1 MSPDPVHGGNLR
13 KLAEASGLPENK
25 IIDFSA
31 NLNPLGF
38 PEWLRPLLASKVSDL
53 VNYPDNEYAELVN
66 IFADKHGVSADQV
79 VVGNGATELIFAAPK
94 AGAYKRAVIAE
105 PAYVDYRYAARMA
118 GLEVATF
125 PLEENDGFALD
136 IGSLGSIL
144 AGGELVMLGSPNN
157 PTGKTFVSGDLRSL
171 AKQKP
176 ETTFLIDESF
186 AGFVEGFD
194 SLTGDMPDNV
204 VVVMSMTKL
213 YAVPGLRLGFV
224 VANKDI
230 AGAMRISLP
239 PWSVNT
245 FAQAFG
251 ARAQNDEEYLQKTRD
266 AVKRWREELAA
277 RLRQID
283 GLTIFDSSANFMLG
297 RVDRYG
303 MDARKLAD
311 EALKQG
317 AAIRLCSNFERLDE
331 RYFRVAVRTEEENGK
346 LVEALSAAMRGA
358 GARRGKIQ
366 RSKKAPAIMFQGVS
380 SDSGKSTIASAMC
393 RVLKQD
399 GYDVAPFKAQNMAL
413 NSYVTLDGKEIGRA
427 QVTQAQACGLEP
439 DTLMN
444 PILLKPNSDT
454 GAQVIVLGEA
464 IGSMNVQDYFDYKAT
479 KGFETVKEAYDALSS
494 RHDVMV
500 MEGAGSPAEVNLK
513 DRDIVNMRMARHARA
528 CALLVGDIDRGGVFG
543 SFIGCVETMTE
554 WERGIMA
561 GFVINKFRGDASLLE
576 DAIDYTCS
584 FTGYSNYGVIPFLPD
599 LGLPEEDR
607 NFVRHGHSGEKKENT
622 VDIAVVRLKHT
633 SNFSD
638 FDALAVEPD
647 VTVRSAFKP
656 EDLDNADAVII
667 PGSKNVISDLS
678 DLAGNGLG
686 DKLKEIAGLGKAEIV
701 GVCGGFQII
710 GSSIHDPEGVESG
723 KGGANGLGFLEME
736 TTLAVEK
743 TLKRVDGMH
752 LGSGLA
758 LTGYEIHHGK
768 TTFNGAEAL
777 VKRDDGEIIG
787 AQSGAG
793 LIWGTYL
800 HGLFDKDEFRRWF
813 VDRLRVR
820 KGFKPKGRVVARYD
834 IESALDRLADM
845 FRANVD
851 LDRIY
856 ELINIK

>member
-1 MSPDPVHGGNLR
+1 MSTDSAHGGNLR

-38 PEWLRPLLASKVSDL
+38 PEWLRPLLASKVADL

-66 IFADKHGVSADQV
+66 IFADKHGVSPEQV
-79 VVGNGATELIFAAPK
+79 VAGNGATELIFAAPK
-94 AGAYKRAVIAE
+94 AGAYKKAVIAE
-105 PAYVDYRYAARMA
+105 PAYVDYRQAAKMA
-118 GLEVATF
+118 GLEVITF
-125 PLEENDGFALD
+125 PLTEDHGFALD
-136 IGSLGSIL
+136 FRSLGAIL
-144 AGGELVMLGSPNN
+144 TGGELVMLGNPNN
-157 PTGKTFVSGDLRSL
+157 PTGKVFKSNDLRAL
-171 AKQKP
+171 ADKKP
-176 ETTFLIDESF
+176 DTTFLIDESF
-186 AGFVEGFD
+186 AGFADNFD
-194 SLTGDMPDNV
+194 SLIYDMPGNV
-204 VVVMSMTKL
+204 IVVMSMTKL
-213 YAVPGLRLGFV
+213 YAVPGLRLGF
-224 VANKDI
+224 AITNKSSARAI
-230 AGAMRISLP
+230 RESIP

-251 ARAQNDEEYLQKTRD
+251 ARAQSDDQYLQITRD
-266 AVKRWREELAA
+266 SVKRWRERLTAE
-277 RLRQID
+277 LRQID
-283 GLTIFDSSANFMLG
+283 GLTIFDSEVNFMLG
-297 RVDRYG
+297 RVDRPA
-303 MDARKLAD
+303 MSARKLA
-311 EALKQG
+311 EETIKQSV
-317 AAIRLCSNFERLDE
+317 AIRLCANFEGLDD
-331 RYFRVAVRTEEENGK
+331 RYFRVAVRTDVENRK
-346 LVEALSAAMRGA
+346 LVDAVSKAMKTPVK
-358 GARRGKIQ
+358 RRGNKT
-366 RSKKAPAIMFQGVS
+366 RRKAPAIMFLGVS

-444 PILLKPNSDT
+444 PILLKPDSDT
-454 GAQVIVLGEA
+454 GAQVIVLGKA
-464 IGSMNVQDYFDYKAT
+464 IGSMNVQEYFDYKAVQ
-479 KGFETVKEAYDALSS
+479 GFETVKEAYDTLSGE
-494 RHDVMV
+494 HDVIV

-513 DRDIVNMRMARHARA
+513 DRDIVNMRMASHARA

-554 WERGIMA
+554 WERSIMA
-561 GFVINKFRGDASLLE
+561 GFVINKFRGDASLLK

-584 FTGYSNYGVIPFLPD
+584 FTGYSNFGVIPFMPD

-607 NFVRHGHSGEKKENT
+607 NFARNNSSKSKENT

-638 FDALAVEPD
+638 FDALGVEPD
-647 VTVRSAFKP
+647 VNVRSAFKP
-656 EDLDNADAVII
+656 EDLDKADAVII

-678 DLAGNGLG
+678 DLAENGLG
-686 DKLKEIAGLGKAEIV
+686 AKLKEIARRGKTEIV

-710 GSSIHDPEGVESG
+710 GSSIHDPDGVESG
-723 KGGANGLGFLEME
+723 TSGAKGLGFMDID
-736 TTLAVEK
+736 TTLAMEK
-743 TLKRVDGMH
+743 TLKRVDGTH
-752 LGSGLA
+752 LGSGLK

-768 TTFNGAEAL
+768 TAFNDSAPL
-777 VKRDDGEIIG
+777 VKRDDGQIIG
-787 AQSGAG
+787 AQSGDG

-820 KGFKPKGRVVARYD
+820 KGFKPKGHVVARYD
-834 IESALDRLADM
+834 IESALDRLAEM
-845 FRANVD
+845 FRLNVD

-856 ELINIK
+856 ELMKIK

>member
-1 MSPDPVHGGNLR
+1 MRPDSIHGGNLR
-13 KLAEASGLPENK
+13 KLAEASGLPEDK

-53 VNYPDNEYAELVN
+53 VNYPDNEYAELIN
-66 IFADKHGVSADQV
+66 ILADKHGVSANQV

-94 AGAYKRAVIAE
+94 AGAYNRAVIAE
-105 PAYVDYRYAARMA
+105 PAYVDYRHAARMA
-118 GLEVATF
+118 GLEVVTF
-125 PLEENDGFALD
+125 PLAENDSFALD
-136 IGSLGSIL
+136 IGSLGSTL
-144 AGGELVMLGSPNN
+144 TGGELVMLGNPNN
-157 PTGKTFVSGDLRSL
+157 PTGKVFPSHDLRAL
-171 AKQKP
+171 AKRKP

-194 SLTGDMPDNV
+194 SLTGDRPDNV
-204 VVVMSMTKL
+204 IVVISMTKL
-213 YAVPGLRLGFV
+213 YAVPGLRLGFAI
-224 VANKDI
+224 ANKNI
-230 AGAMRISLP
+230 AGAMRASLP

-251 ARAQNDEEYLQKTRD
+251 ARAQNDDHYLQKTRD
-266 AVKRWREELAA
+266 AVKRWREELTAE
-277 RLRQID
+277 LRQID

-297 RVDRYG
+297 RVDRAG
-303 MDARKLAD
+303 MDARKLAG

-317 AAIRLCSNFERLDE
+317 AAIRLCANFEGLDE
-331 RYFRVAVRTEEENGK
+331 RYFRVAVRGQEENGK
-346 LVEALSAAMRGA
+346 LIEALSKAMNAPVIKHKDKMRL
-358 GARRGKIQ
+358 KT
-366 RSKKAPAIMFQGVS
+366 PAIMFQGVS

-444 PILLKPNSDT
+444 PVLLKPNSDT

-464 IGSMNVQDYFDYKAT
+464 IGSMNVQEYFDYKALQ
-479 KGFETVKEAYDALSS
+479 GFETVKEAYDALSS
-494 RHDVMV
+494 KHDVMV

-513 DRDIVNMRMARHARA
+513 DRDIVNMRMARHAGA

-554 WERGIMA
+554 WERSIMS
-561 GFVINKFRGDASLLE
+561 GFLINKFRGDASLLK
-576 DAIDYTCS
+576 DAIDYTCN
-584 FTGYSNYGVIPFLPD
+584 FTGYSNYGVIPFAPD

-607 NFVRHGHSGEKKENT
+607 SFARNNSSAKKEST

-656 EDLDNADAVII
+656 EDLDGADAVII

-686 DKLKEIAGLGKAEIV
+686 DKLKEIARLGKAEIV

-710 GSSIHDPEGVESG
+710 GSSIHDPDGVESG
-723 KGGANGLGFLEME
+723 KGGAKGLGFIKLE

-743 TLKRVDGMH
+743 TLKRVDGTH
-752 LGSGLA
+752 LGSGFA

-768 TTFNGAEAL
+768 TTFNNAEAL
-777 VKRDDGEIIG
+777 VKRDDGEVIG
-787 AQSGAG
+787 AQSGDG

-856 ELINIK
+856 ELMKIK